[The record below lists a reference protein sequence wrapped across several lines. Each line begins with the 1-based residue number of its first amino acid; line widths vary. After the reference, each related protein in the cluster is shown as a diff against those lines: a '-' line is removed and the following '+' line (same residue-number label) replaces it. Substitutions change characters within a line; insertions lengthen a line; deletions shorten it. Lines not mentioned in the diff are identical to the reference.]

1 LTLSPQPAVVV
12 PRGHLRVCR
21 LWPAPEVDDALMVLA
36 SRAEAE
42 GDGGAG
48 GREDARCILARGV
61 VLGGVIHLRIR
72 ARVRVRVRVRVS

>member
-1 LTLSPQPAVVV
+1 
-12 PRGHLRVCR
+12 
-21 LWPAPEVDDALMVLA
+21 MVLA